1 MPAGPQ
7 EVEPGTQK
15 CPDPPFLTTDCSL
28 LDLAGIMDVD
38 SFWVLTSCSFLHHN
52 KILEEGSDLPSL
64 GQTPACMGR
73 ILLQVVAVG
82 DFPEEEQ

>member
-1 MPAGPQ
+1 MNQ
-7 EVEPGTQK
+7 ELKSAHTLH
-15 CPDPPFLTTDCSL
+15 FLLLTLSVGSL

-38 SFWVLTSCSFLHHN
+38 SFWVLTSCSFLHRN
-52 KILEEGSDLPSL
+52 QILEEGSDLPSL
-64 GQTPACMGR
+64 GQTPACMGS